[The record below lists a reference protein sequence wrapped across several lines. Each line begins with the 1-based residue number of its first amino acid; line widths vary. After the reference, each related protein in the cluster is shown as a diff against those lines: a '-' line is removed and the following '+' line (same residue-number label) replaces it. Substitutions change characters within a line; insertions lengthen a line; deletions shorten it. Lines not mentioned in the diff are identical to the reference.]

1 MDSCRLPGSIHVR
14 MVMAH
19 VEQVVFTFS
28 FFPFRLFSSL
38 EHLYMYIS
46 VCIFTNTDTH
56 THITHWC
63 LCECPGLAGGT
74 AAAASGRMMAGWC

>member
-38 EHLYMYIS
+38 EHLYMYIN
-46 VCIFTNTDTH
+46 VCIFTNTD

-74 AAAASGRMMAGWC
+74 AAAAASGRMMAGWC